1 MHRMG
6 SYGRYVSGDGD
17 GPIGFAREN
26 DARRPQPRVRTTE
39 STSWMQ
45 AMASRMPSIQQGAL
59 YATSAHMPRR
69 EAHGQNAPLPH
80 QTSAAQQEAADFAEA
95 MAPMV
100 TIVATEKRRA
110 ELNEK
115 FGTKEKREEAREIL
129 RRGRV
134 AAAHAALSNATWMRM
149 PRS

>member
-59 YATSAHMPRR
+59 YATSAHMPRQ
-69 EAHGQNAPLPH
+69 EARGQNAPLPH
-80 QTSAAQQEAADFAEA
+80 RTSAAQQEAADFAEA
-95 MAPMV
+95 MAPMA
-100 TIVATEKRRA
+100 TIAVTEKRRA

-115 FGTKEKREEAREIL
+115 FGTKEKREEAREVL